1 MGEVRVNR
9 GPNDLAADFPEI
21 VSSIA
26 ERDDL
31 SWTHKGEVQG
41 IEEKDN
47 IFSCTKGK
55 GNE

>member
-9 GPNDLAADFPEI
+9 SSDDLTANLPEV
-21 VSSIA
+21 VSSIT
-26 ERDDL
+26 EGYDL

-47 IFSCTKGK
+47 IFPCIRGRENT
-55 GNE
+55 